1 MPIKWGPQQ
10 DHLLLLKILETHPSI
25 KLDTEKVAKAWPTE
39 ADEAGPTPRAIK
51 ERLTKIR
58 ELSKKNG
65 SITHF
70 PIGPSGVGRTAAAT
84 NGVNRSAPGAPIFAT
99 PIKNGKA
106 SNSLPTPSRTIS
118 RITATPAKT
127 RKRRSGSMSDSEEA
141 ELTDESDFDEFP
153 DDVGN
158 FFKTPNNTSGKM
170 KLRAVPPKKY
180 VVDADEEVGDIG
192 SDDSDVDFN
201 PNADREEKERKARRR
216 RGIVDDFADDC

>member
-1 MPIKWGPQQ
+1 
-10 DHLLLLKILETHPSI
+10 
-25 KLDTEKVAKAWPTE
+25 
-39 ADEAGPTPRAIK
+39 
-51 ERLTKIR
+51 
-58 ELSKKNG
+58 
-65 SITHF
+65 
-70 PIGPSGVGRTAAAT
+70 
-84 NGVNRSAPGAPIFAT
+84 
-99 PIKNGKA
+99 
-106 SNSLPTPSRTIS
+106 
-118 RITATPAKT
+118 
-127 RKRRSGSMSDSEEA
+127 MSDSEEA

-201 PNADREEKERKARRR
+201 PNADREEEERKARRR